1 MRPQWVWFLQDLS
14 AYEVCMVGSRSRGCL
29 FPWLIPVLQRPPC
42 AWGEAASCV
51 YPVALLDERFWL
63 LGPWLTGPWQC
74 SLSCGFFFSHGWL
87 EKEIN
92 KHLSV
97 VARSWFLTFA
107 CCGFMLILNR
117 TRGQLRFILYDQECF
132 TCFLRS
138 KLNSLF
144 AWWALFHDSLS
155 KRTNNLKNQSK
166 YVVNVHIYQWPKRKQ
181 FPIVLHSQF
190 DLWHGNFYSGLW
202 GAPSSNLELRPGSL
216 AWTFKCTWPRVLSG
230 CLMLGPFSWPGFLIP
245 AAHMLW
251 IQR

>member
-1 MRPQWVWFLQDLS
+1 MNKWGLSGSGFFRTWVHMKSVWWGPGQ
-14 AYEVCMVGSRSRGCL
+14 RGCL
-29 FPWLIPVLQRPPC
+29 FPWLVPVLQRPPC

-92 KHLSV
+92 KHLGV

-166 YVVNVHIYQWPKRKQ
+166 CVMSI
-181 FPIVLHSQF
+181 FI
-190 DLWHGNFYSGLW
+190 SGLKENNFLLFYIL
-202 GAPSSNLELRPGSL
+202 SSICDMVTSTLACGELL
-216 AWTFKCTWPRVLSG
+216 ALT
-230 CLMLGPFSWPGFLIP
+230 
-245 AAHMLW
+245 
-251 IQR
+251 